1 MVGMHRP
8 AVPVGLATR
17 LENVCQLPITVKPM
31 RSAIQAANGSCRV
44 GHDSRPQT
52 GTVDNPDPGYRGLV
66 HHNAKV
72 RVSGARNQEVYTI

>member
-8 AVPVGLATR
+8 AVPVGLTTR

-31 RSAIQAANGSCRV
+31 RSATQAANGSCRV
-44 GHDSRPQT
+44 GHGSRPQT
-52 GTVDNPDPGYRGLV
+52 GTVDN
-66 HHNAKV
+66 NAKV